1 MRLKIAPSIL
11 SADFARLAD
20 QVREVEKA
28 GADQIHVDVMDGHFV
43 PNLSM
48 GPLVVEALRR
58 VTTLPLDVHLMI
70 TDPGRYL
77 DAFLDAGADHVSVHL
92 ESEGNLKEMAARLRK
107 REVGAGLVLNPDT
120 PADRALEWLPVFDMV
135 LIMTVHPGFGGQS
148 FLRENLEKIRLLRA
162 AEQTLRKQGKI
173 EKELDVEVDGG
184 IDLASAREACRA
196 GANVFVAGS
205 SIFRQSSPAEAVRAL
220 RQAVLMDG
228 GAADG
233 GAADRTAKSGAPR
246 AASGTVGSERT
257 A

>member
-11 SADFARLAD
+11 SADFARLGD

-28 GADQIHVDVMDGHFV
+28 DADQIHVDVMDGHFV

-58 VTTLPLDVHLMI
+58 VTSLPLDVHLMI

-77 DAFLDAGADHVSVHL
+77 DAFVDAGADHVSVHL
-92 ESEGNLKEMAARLRK
+92 ESEGNLKAMAARLHDRG
-107 REVGAGLVLNPDT
+107 VGAGLVLNPDT
-120 PADRALEWLPVFDMV
+120 PADRAVEWLPFFDMV

-148 FLRENLEKIRLLRA
+148 FLRENLDKIRLLRE
-162 AEQTLRKQGKI
+162 AEKRLQEQGKI
-173 EKELDVEVDGG
+173 KKGLDVEVDGG
-184 IDLASAREACRA
+184 IDVESAREACRA

-205 SIFRQSSPAEAVRAL
+205 SIFGKPSPAEAVREL
-220 RQAVLMDG
+220 RQAVLKNE
-228 GAADG
+228 
-233 GAADRTAKSGAPR
+233 RTNSGAPR
-246 AASGTVGSERT
+246 AAPGTVGSEQT